1 VDRFDLE
8 VGRGVTRTGDETVH
22 VLFRMADDVL
32 QPGDTLFLAGEKDV
46 FGYYNGGVRIV
57 FRFP

>member
-1 VDRFDLE
+1 VYFR
-8 VGRGVTRTGDETVH
+8 VAGGVV
-22 VLFRMADDVL
+22 
-32 QPGDTLFLAGEKDV
+32 QPQDTLFLTGEKDV